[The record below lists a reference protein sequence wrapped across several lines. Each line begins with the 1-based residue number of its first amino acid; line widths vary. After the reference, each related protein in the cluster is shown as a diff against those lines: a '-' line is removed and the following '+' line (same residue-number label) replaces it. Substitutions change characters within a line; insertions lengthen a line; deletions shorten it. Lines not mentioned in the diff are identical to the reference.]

1 MDFDFDKNFISYRNG
16 KVKLTGREIE
26 VLDRYEVS
34 YKDMNMDKLLMTLDD
49 LCNNYDDEE
58 LEIITEEIATRN
70 YYDNS
75 RK

>member
-16 KVKLTGREIE
+16 KVKLTPREIE

-34 YKDMNMDKLLMTLDD
+34 YKNMNMDKLLMTLDL
-49 LCNNYDDEE
+49 LCNDYDDEE

>member
-1 MDFDFDKNFISYRNG
+1 MDFDFEKNFISYRNG
-16 KVKLTGREIE
+16 KVKLTSREIE
-26 VLDRYEVS
+26 VLDRYEVP

-49 LCNNYDDEE
+49 LCNNYEDEE

>member
-16 KVKLTGREIE
+16 KVKLTPREIE

-34 YKDMNMDKLLMTLDD
+34 YKDMNMDKLLMTLDL
-49 LCNNYDDEE
+49 LCNDYDDEE

>member
-1 MDFDFDKNFISYRNG
+1 MDFDFNKNFISYRNG
-16 KVKLTGREIE
+16 KVKLTAREIE
-26 VLDRYEVS
+26 VLDRYEVA
-34 YKDMNMDKLLMTLDD
+34 YKNMNMEKLLMTLDD

>member
-16 KVKLTGREIE
+16 KVKLTSREIE
-26 VLDRYEVS
+26 VLDRYEVA
-34 YKDMNMDKLLMTLDD
+34 YKNMNMDKLLMTLDD
-49 LCNNYDDEE
+49 LCNNYEDEE
-58 LEIITEEIATRN
+58 LEIIAEEIATRN

>member
-1 MDFDFDKNFISYRNG
+1 MDFDFNKNFISYRNG
-16 KVKLTGREIE
+16 KVKLTAREIE
-26 VLDRYEVS
+26 VLDRYEVA
-34 YKDMNMDKLLMTLDD
+34 YKNMNMDKLLMTLDD